1 MTTSLTMWLTT
12 FDLHPEPYP
21 PNESKTT
28 RALAWYATNGAELY
42 LTYLWL
48 FNDVQWARNLIMFWL
63 VFSLVNL
70 LTAAS
75 ITKIKNT
82 VRKKG
87 RSVPKEL
94 AYLCYGFGVAL
105 LAAHGEFLFAA
116 IFLLSS
122 SLEICIFDGLGEFE
136 ELS

>member
-1 MTTSLTMWLTT
+1 
-12 FDLHPEPYP
+12 
-21 PNESKTT
+21 
-28 RALAWYATNGAELY
+28 
-42 LTYLWL
+42 
-48 FNDVQWARNLIMFWL
+48 MFWL